1 VPPVAQIE
9 RRPLQAHGRQAV
21 IEEYM
26 DRRRRTRGP
35 GTGTPVSARAET
47 AGHRGKNGKDE
58 RSFAFAQAFGRA
70 TDSAQP
76 CRLSER
82 QRTGAN
88 GCTKSTSWGSLVRA
102 QYRPSKGPA
111 QGPFLL
117 RERATVGKARSC
129 HGVRSNHGRAFPSGA
144 EPLLTSNSA
153 ARARDRAP
161 RMLFGGH
168 LSIAISSPSSRARS
182 RLTVLC
188 RSAGHGG

>member
-102 QYRPSKGPA
+102 QYRPSKVPA
-111 QGPFLL
+111 QPHMLL
-117 RERATVGKARSC
+117 PGVTTRIASWQGRTLPQTFARL
-129 HGVRSNHGRAFPSGA
+129 GRAGELRGGDSAPWA
-144 EPLLTSNSA
+144 ERLERRRPG
-153 ARARDRAP
+153 ARD
-161 RMLFGGH
+161 
-168 LSIAISSPSSRARS
+168 LS
-182 RLTVLC
+182 
-188 RSAGHGG
+188 